1 MTKDGDQNKEVLI
14 QTKDRED
21 KAIQNN
27 KLYWVFLF
35 CLGAFGVNILCNFI
49 IGLFQL
55 PMYLDT
61 VGTIVTAALG
71 GALPG
76 IFVAL
81 CTNLVLGFGNPESVY
96 FGILNVLIAVVTALW
111 WGSKYRKKWWSKIL
125 LVLVIAG
132 IGGGLG
138 FVLTWNFSGFSMD
151 GYDGP
156 LIRFFYE
163 TLGWSEL
170 PAQLTATMLWDTL
183 DKTISLAIAL
193 LLIKVL
199 PMTVK
204 LRFPFTGWKQTPM
217 SERKLEKVQ
226 RSKLRV
232 MSLGTKIIMVMLIV
246 FTAIALVA
254 TIIGR
259 VLFEDYIREE
269 HSNVTAGIA
278 RLVSEVI
285 DPEMVEEYLSEGESA
300 PGYQETKELLE
311 KIRDSYPGVEFL
323 YVYQILDDGC
333 HVVFDL
339 DTEEFE
345 GAKPGMVIPFDESFG
360 PYLSDL
366 LAGREIPAIISDDT
380 YGWLLTVYQPIY
392 DKNGKCVCYAAAD
405 VAMRDVEKY
414 TMTFVI
420 KMASLFLGFFALLLA
435 FGLWLSNYHLIYPIN
450 AMSYSASA
458 FTYDSEEAREKN
470 VEKIRALNIYT
481 GDELE
486 NLYHA
491 FVKTTEDSQSSFAQ
505 MQHKTEMISKLQ
517 SGLIMVLAD
526 MVENRDESTGDHV
539 RKTAAYTKV
548 IMEKMRELGYQKE
561 TLTDEYIFNVVRAAP
576 LHDIGK
582 IQVSD
587 TILNKPGK
595 LNDDEFEK
603 MKTHTTAGRKIIEQA
618 IESIP
623 EADYLKE
630 AMNVAAYHHEKWNG
644 KGYPYGLAGEEIPL
658 SARIMAVADVF
669 DALVSE
675 RCYKKPFPF
684 EKAMEIIEKDAGT
697 HFDPQV
703 AEAFLLAKDEV
714 KAIADLFQ
722 NGDSAVKKDF
732 FSTIA

>member
-1 MTKDGDQNKEVLI
+1 MNTKAEEQN
-14 QTKDRED
+14 
-21 KAIQNN
+21 AIHNN
-27 KLYWVFLF
+27 KLSWVILF
-35 CLGAFGVNILCNFI
+35 CIGAFGINVLCNYL
-49 IGLFQL
+49 IGLLKL

-81 CTNLVLGFGNPESVY
+81 CTNLVLGFGNPQSPY
-96 FGILNVLIAVVTALW
+96 FGILNVLIAVVAAFW
-111 WGSKYRKKWWSKIL
+111 WQTETKNKWWSRIL
-125 LVLVIAG
+125 FVFLIAC

-138 FVLTWNFSGFSMD
+138 FVLTWNFDGFSMD

-163 TLGWSEL
+163 GLGWGQIS
-170 PAQLTATMLWDTL
+170 AQLTATMIWDTL
-183 DKTISLAIAL
+183 DKAIATGIAL
-193 LLIKVL
+193 ILIKAL
-199 PMTVK
+199 PQTIK
-204 LRFPFTGWKQTPM
+204 LRFPFTGWRQTPM
-217 SERKLEKVQ
+217 SERKLAKVQ
-226 RSKLRV
+226 KNKLRV
-232 MSLGTKIIMVMLIV
+232 MSLGTKIIMVML
-246 FTAIALVA
+246 TAFAIIAIVA
-254 TIIGR
+254 TSIGS

-269 HSNVTAGIA
+269 HSVVTSGVAKM
-278 RLVSEVI
+278 VSEVI
-285 DPEMVEEYLSEGESA
+285 DPEMVDEYLEKGEEA
-300 PGYQETKELLE
+300 PGYLETKALLE
-311 KIRDSYPGVEFL
+311 KIRESYPDVEFI
-323 YVYQILDDGC
+323 YVYQIQADGC

-345 GAKPGMVIPFDESFG
+345 GAAPGDIVPFDESFT
-360 PYLSDL
+360 PYLGEL
-366 LAGREIPAIISDDT
+366 LDGKEIKPLISDDT

-392 DKNGKCVCYAAAD
+392 DHAGRCVCYAAAD

-414 TMTFVI
+414 TVSFVV
-420 KMASLFLGFFALLLA
+420 KMSSLFLGFFALLLA
-435 FGLWLSNYHLIYPIN
+435 CGLWLSNYHLIYPIN

-458 FTYDSEEAREKN
+458 FAYDSEEAREKN
-470 VEKIRALNIYT
+470 VERIKGLNIYT

-491 FVKTTEDSQSSFAQ
+491 FVKTTEDSQTYFAQ
-505 MQHKTEMISKLQ
+505 MQHKTEMFAKLQ

-548 IMEKMRELGYQKE
+548 IMEKMRELGYQTE
-561 TLTDEYIFNVVRAAP
+561 TLTDEYVYNVVRSAP

-582 IQVSD
+582 IQVPD
-587 TILNKPGK
+587 AILNKPGK
-595 LNDDEFEK
+595 LTDEEFDQ
-603 MKTHTTAGRKIIEQA
+603 MKLHTTAGQKIIQQV
-618 IESIP
+618 IETIP

-644 KGYPYGLAGEEIPL
+644 KGYPNGLAGEEIPL

-669 DALVSE
+669 DALVSK
-675 RCYKKPFPF
+675 RCYKEPFSF
-684 EKAMEIIEKDAGT
+684 DKAMEIIQKDAGT

-714 KAIADLFQ
+714 KAIADMFES
-722 NGDSAVKKDF
+722 GDPSVGKDF
-732 FSTIA
+732 FSSVT